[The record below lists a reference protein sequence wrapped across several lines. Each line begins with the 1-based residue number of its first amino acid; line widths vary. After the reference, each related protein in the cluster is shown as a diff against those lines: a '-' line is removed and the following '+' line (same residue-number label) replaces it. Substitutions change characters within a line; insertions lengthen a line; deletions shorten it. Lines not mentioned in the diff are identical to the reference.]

1 MLHAACVRQRKTER
15 QYEKPLV
22 TDRIRTNSDS
32 IAARIQGVLLRG
44 FKIRESDPTLRDTIL
59 ALARRYD
66 FEEGHSLQDER
77 LALRIFDE
85 TARVGLHRLGR
96 RPDHGQVDSLQVGQ
110 EGQEFVILSGST
122 TQLPPQRDTSEESQP
137 GNKEMLR
144 SAQHDS
150 TAIACSPRDILS
162 SAAILHD
169 IGYVDGYEQHH
180 KTTFR
185 LIMAEPIPGL
195 LPHDQTLIAHVAR
208 YHRAGT
214 PDPVKHPAFAALPV
228 SDRKLVEQLG
238 AMMRFADGL
247 DRGHS
252 DAIQDLRCQL
262 DGNRLIITLV
272 PGTNDESER
281 SAGQKKARWFESVY
295 GVSVTIR

>member
-1 MLHAACVRQRKTER
+1 M
-15 QYEKPLV
+15 
-22 TDRIRTNSDS
+22 
-32 IAARIQGVLLRG
+32 
-44 FKIRESDPTLRDTIL
+44 RESDPTLRDTVL
-59 ALARRYD
+59 TLARHYN
-66 FEEGHSLQDER
+66 FEEDHSLQDER
-77 LALRIFDE
+77 LALRLFDE
-85 TARVGLHRLGR
+85 TARIGLHRLG
-96 RPDHGQVDSLQVGQ
+96 
-110 EGQEFVILSGST
+110 
-122 TQLPPQRDTSEESQP
+122 
-137 GNKEMLR
+137 
-144 SAQHDS
+144 QHPEQDI
-150 TAIACSPRDILS
+150 AIASCSPRDILS
-162 SAAILHD
+162 AAAILHD
-169 IGYVDGYEQHH
+169 IGYVEGYEQHH
-180 KTTFR
+180 KTAFR

-195 LPHDQTLIAHVAR
+195 SPHDQTLIAHVAR

-252 DAIQDLRCQL
+252 NAIQDLRCEL

-295 GVSVTIR
+295 GVRVLLR

>member
-1 MLHAACVRQRKTER
+1 M
-15 QYEKPLV
+15 
-22 TDRIRTNSDS
+22 N
-32 IAARIQGVLLRG
+32 QG
-44 FKIRESDPTLRDTIL
+44 TLRDTIL

-85 TARVGLHRLGR
+85 TARAGLHHLDRHPAPESHPERSEGSL
-96 RPDHGQVDSLQVGQ
+96 PDND
-110 EGQEFVILSGST
+110 
-122 TQLPPQRDTSEESQP
+122 
-137 GNKEMLR
+137 EMLR
-144 SAQHDS
+144 FAQHDNS
-150 TAIACSPRDILS
+150 AAGCSPRDILS

-195 LPHDQTLIAHVAR
+195 SSHDQTLVAHVAR

-214 PDPVKHPAFAALPV
+214 PDPVKHPSFAALPV

-252 DAIQDLRCQL
+252 DAIQDLHCEL
-262 DGNRLIITLV
+262 DGNRLIITLL
-272 PGTNDESER
+272 PGRDDEAER
-281 SAGQKKARWFESVY
+281 SAGQKKARWFESVF
-295 GVSVTIR
+295 GVRVILK

>member
-1 MLHAACVRQRKTER
+1 M
-15 QYEKPLV
+15 
-22 TDRIRTNSDS
+22 
-32 IAARIQGVLLRG
+32 
-44 FKIRESDPTLRDTIL
+44 RESDPTLRDTIL
-59 ALARRYD
+59 TLARRYE

-77 LALRIFDE
+77 LALCLFDE
-85 TARVGLHRLGR
+85 TARIGLHRLAR
-96 RPDHGQVDSLQVGQ
+96 RSEYDHADNLPGDKEDQAS
-110 EGQEFVILSGST
+110 VILSGSP
-122 TQLPPQRDTSEESQP
+122 TQHPPQRDTSEESPP
-137 GNKEMLR
+137 GDKELLR
-144 SAQHDS
+144 SSSAQHDAA
-150 TAIACSPRDILS
+150 TMRCSPRDILS

-295 GVSVTIR
+295 GVRVILK

>member
-1 MLHAACVRQRKTER
+1 M
-15 QYEKPLV
+15 
-22 TDRIRTNSDS
+22 
-32 IAARIQGVLLRG
+32 
-44 FKIRESDPTLRDTIL
+44 RESDPTLRDTIL
-59 ALARRYD
+59 TLARRFE

-77 LALRIFDE
+77 LALCLFDE
-85 TARVGLHRLGR
+85 TARVGLHRLGQN
-96 RPDHGQVDSLQVGQ
+96 PEQD
-110 EGQEFVILSGST
+110 
-122 TQLPPQRDTSEESQP
+122 
-137 GNKEMLR
+137 
-144 SAQHDS
+144 
-150 TAIACSPRDILS
+150 IAVASCSPRDILS

-185 LIMAEPIPGL
+185 LIMADPIPGL
-195 LPHDQTLIAHVAR
+195 SPHDQTLIAHVAR

-228 SDRKLVEQLG
+228 ADRKLVEQLG

-252 DAIQDLRCQL
+252 DAIQDLRCEL

-272 PGTNDESER
+272 PGTDDESER

-295 GVSVTIR
+295 GVRVILK

>member
-1 MLHAACVRQRKTER
+1 MF
-15 QYEKPLV
+15 
-22 TDRIRTNSDS
+22 S
-32 IAARIQGVLLRG
+32 
-44 FKIRESDPTLRDTIL
+44 
-59 ALARRYD
+59 
-66 FEEGHSLQDER
+66 
-77 LALRIFDE
+77 
-85 TARVGLHRLGR
+85 
-96 RPDHGQVDSLQVGQ
+96 
-110 EGQEFVILSGST
+110 
-122 TQLPPQRDTSEESQP
+122 
-137 GNKEMLR
+137 
-144 SAQHDS
+144 
-150 TAIACSPRDILS
+150 RDILS

-228 SDRKLVEQLG
+228 ADRKLVEQLG

-252 DAIQDLRCQL
+252 DAIAGSALRTGRQSA
-262 DGNRLIITLV
+262 DRHPV
-272 PGTNDESER
+272 PGTDDESER
-281 SAGQKKARWFESVY
+281 SGRAEEGAV
-295 GVSVTIR
+295 V